1 MKTPLSAVQ
10 HIKTMAGDHG
20 LNRAGDVIVIWL
32 QPALEASSGSAF
44 LEPMLQRKQSIAQCP
59 VALVDGPWIA
69 SGAA

>member
-32 QPALEASSGSAF
+32 QPALEASSGSDF
-44 LEPMLQRKQSIAQCP
+44 LEPMLLQRKQSIAQM
-59 VALVDGPWIA
+59 
-69 SGAA
+69 SGCLG

>member
-32 QPALEASSGSAF
+32 QPVPETSSGSVF
-44 LEPMLQRKQSIAQCP
+44 LEPMLLQRKQSMA
-59 VALVDGPWIA
+59 
-69 SGAA
+69 